1 MDPKSNDWNLIRKG
15 DLKTQRHV
23 HREKRAIFRHR
34 EILERHSYKPR
45 KDHDSQ
51 QTPEAR
57 RGKEEFFSRNYWKS
71 VALISPNKQ
80 IWP

>member
-1 MDPKSNDWNLIRKG
+1 MTG
-15 DLKTQRHV
+15 DLMERRFKDTETRAQRESHFQ
-23 HREKRAIFRHR
+23 AQ

-57 RGKEEFFSRNYWKS
+57 RAKEEFFSRNYWKS
-71 VALISPNKQ
+71 VADITNKQ